1 MKTTLIILVVLLL
14 GGGGFALYKTQH
26 VSPTASGKLQ
36 VVASF
41 YPLAEFTRQVTG
53 DHADITTITPAGAE
67 PHDYEPT
74 PQDIVNL
81 QKAKVFFY
89 NGSGVESWVQ
99 KAVTDL
105 DASKT
110 TSFNMSDQFSLLQST
125 EDANTTDPHIWLDPV
140 NAQKEVQLIA
150 DAVRKADPT
159 NALFYQA
166 NADRYRQQLADLD
179 QQYRLGLSDC
189 SQKDIV
195 TSHAAFAYLAK
206 EYDLNQVSIA
216 GLSPDEEPS
225 PKQLA
230 DVAAFARKNNI
241 TYIFFETLVSP
252 KLAETVAREIGAQTL
267 VLNPLEGLSDA
278 ERATGENYITVMQ
291 KNLINLRTALQ
302 CQ

>member
-1 MKTTLIILVVLLL
+1 MKATFIIIILLLL
-14 GGGGFALYKTQH
+14 GGGGFALYKAQH
-26 VSPTASGKLQ
+26 DSPTLSGKLN

-41 YPLAEFTRQVTG
+41 YPLEEFTRQVTG
-53 DHADITTITPAGAE
+53 DNADITTITPAGAE

-89 NGSGVESWVQ
+89 NGSGVESWAA
-99 KAVTDL
+99 KAVADL
-105 DASKT
+105 KT
-110 TSFNMSDQFSLLQST
+110 AGVTTLNMSDQFSLLQNA
-125 EDANTTDPHIWLDPV
+125 EDTNTSDPHIWLSPV
-140 NAQKEVQLIA
+140 NAQREVQIIA

-159 NALFYQA
+159 NALLYQA

-206 EYDLNQVSIA
+206 EYGLNQVSVA

-230 DVAAFARKNNI
+230 DVTAFARAHNI

-252 KLAETVAREIGAQTL
+252 KLAETVAREVGAKTL

-278 ERATGENYITVMQ
+278 ERAAGDNYITVMQ
-291 KNLINLRTALQ
+291 NNLTNLRTALQ